1 MKLQSASPKTKI
13 RHRNEINS
21 TFSQLPLSS
30 RRILFMA
37 LAQIDTKKLIPDGE
51 VYRISAKE
59 YADIADVN
67 ISSAYRQ
74 LKQGAEDL
82 QRSTLPIPKSELLI
96 PFKRAGDPLIPRAK
110 ESHPKDTIYS
120 LNITE
125 YCAYSESGAFVEI
138 RFTRTMEPYISKLA
152 GGYYTTQVLLS
163 AARLSENNSS
173 SLYQL
178 LRKNIS
184 QGKFKFADI
193 EINTLKD
200 ELNLFTL
207 EDGEKKYFYDEY
219 KIFNR
224 DFLKKST
231 KAIRE
236 TTELKDLDYQVIEK
250 QARKA
255 SKLRFTYSLADEKI
269 SLPES

>member
-1 MKLQSASPKTKI
+1 MRLQSASPNTKI

-37 LAQIDTKKLIPDGE
+37 LAQIDTKKLIPEGE
-51 VYRISAKE
+51 VFRITAKE
-59 YADIADVN
+59 YADIADVDMSN
-67 ISSAYRQ
+67 AYKQ
-74 LKQGAEDL
+74 LKQGSEEL
-82 QRSTLPIPKSELLI
+82 QRSTLPIPKSELLE
-96 PFKRAGDPLIPRAK
+96 PFVRAGDPLITRSKGA
-110 ESHPKDTIYS
+110 HPKDTIYS

-125 YCAYSESGAFVEI
+125 YCAYSEMGAFVEI
-138 RFTRTMEPYISKLA
+138 RFTRTMEPYISRLA

-178 LRKNIS
+178 LRKHIS
-184 QGKFKFADI
+184 QGKVKFVDI
-193 EINTLKD
+193 SISVLKE
-200 ELNLFTL
+200 ELNLFSL
-207 EDGEKKYFYDEY
+207 EGGEKKYFYDEY
-219 KIFNR
+219 KVFNR

-236 TTELKDLDYQVIEK
+236 TTELKDLNYEVIEK
-250 QARKA
+250 EGRKA
-255 SKLRFTYSLADEKI
+255 SKIRFTYSLLDEKP
-269 SLPES
+269 LTT